1 MKSSFTIE
9 FSDKEES
16 VNFST
21 WLQSHF
27 TQQINVTDLPDTDA
41 LYKTDKNFKKLLK
54 EQKVAKQAVKDY
66 IYKQKLKTK
75 Q

>member
-9 FSDKEES
+9 FPDKEKS
-16 VNFST
+16 VEFIK

-27 TQQINVTDLPDTDA
+27 TQQINVTDLPDTDG

-54 EQKVAKQAVKDY
+54 EQDVAKQAVKDY